1 MDLLDPAPTLRRF
14 GPEAEGVLLQQREPG
29 LGEYLGASVREGWW
43 NTTLGAGQALLEA
56 ERGEQR
62 DPTPLSEQEW
72 RASPL
77 YREGVPYDPRMTRGR
92 AEAIA
97 RVFDENAYRR
107 RLMGARDPGALE
119 TVLGF
124 GAQVVGSVADPVNF
138 LPVAG
143 PGARALRALGG
154 APGAAIAG
162 RLEAATIRAGI
173 GRGVIDAVGGTA
185 ASLPFVYSAQ
195 EQFGEE
201 ITWARAV
208 ADLSIGA
215 VIGAAFG
222 GVGGALAAR
231 AARAVDP
238 VAADA
243 VVRSMAGD
251 VAAGRPVEM
260 PAAVMRSAIDE
271 TIVRTAP
278 DDAAPF
284 IRERD
289 EGGRIVREA
298 DLPRRSDGAPLTR
311 EEFDEEL
318 RAREMAMRAERGEA
332 VTEAD
337 VARAAADEAMAQS
350 REALALVRRLRRGER
365 FTRGEKSLTQF
376 VVEAGGLRD
385 FQGEVRAVLKDGPR
399 RRPGLLNNARGRG
412 VDDMGEAAREAGY
425 FRERPTVEEFL
436 AALDD
441 DLSGLSPNFGR
452 TVDDAGR
459 QMEAAADDLMERM
472 ARAGVGLDD
481 TDEAIARAL
490 YEHPREEAYGW
501 YRSSLEAQDRARAL
515 QDSVDA
521 RAGSDAPEAREAD
534 PAPTSRDGEADPE
547 MEAIAAEIEEARR
560 AGRITAAD
568 DAELR
573 AGDDAAAEIE
583 AQANGLE
590 QAAVCMLGRAA

>member
-14 GPEAEGVLLQQREPG
+14 GPEAEGALLQQREPG

-62 DPTPLSEQEW
+62 DPTPLSEQDW

-107 RLMGARDPGALE
+107 RLMDARDPSALE

-124 GAQVVGSVADPVNF
+124 GAQIVGSIADPVNF

-143 PGARALRALGG
+143 PGARALRAFGG
-154 APGAAIAG
+154 APGAAIAE
-162 RLEAATIRAGI
+162 RLVAPTIRAGI

-208 ADLSIGA
+208 ADVSIGA

-260 PAAVMRSAIDE
+260 PAAMMRSAIDE

-278 DDAAPF
+278 DEAAPF

-298 DLPRRSDGAPLTR
+298 DLPRRSDGSPLTR
-311 EEFDEEL
+311 EEFDAEIQRRLAEVEQTPGAIALAERARIDALQEALDATPRTDTALAARLAEEIDAITARAEARPAPPMGVGSAEIAR
-318 RAREMAMRAERGEA
+318 RAREAATPKAGADIAARARLAAAQELLDRTGRAAPEGVPLAQFADTLAERFEA
-332 VTEAD
+332 
-337 VARAAADEAMAQS
+337 Q
-350 REALALVRRLRRGER
+350 
-365 FTRGEKSLTQF
+365 
-376 VVEAGGLRD
+376 
-385 FQGEVRAVLKDGPR
+385 
-399 RRPGLLNNARGRG
+399 
-412 VDDMGEAAREAGY
+412 
-425 FRERPTVEEFL
+425 
-436 AALDD
+436 
-441 DLSGLSPNFGR
+441 
-452 TVDDAGR
+452 
-459 QMEAAADDLMERM
+459 
-472 ARAGVGLDD
+472 RAG
-481 TDEAIARAL
+481 T
-490 YEHPREEAYGW
+490 YEW

-515 QDSVDA
+515 QDTVEA
-521 RAGSDAPEAREAD
+521 RPASDAPAAREAD

-547 MEAIAAEIEEARR
+547 MEAIAAEIEEARQ

-568 DAELR
+568 DAALR

-590 QAAVCMLGRAA
+590 QAAVCMLARAA